1 MCDLTRPSATLPVL
15 ENYNSNRYSQ
25 LSLKCALL
33 TNASQSYIS
42 SIQLRLVSQG
52 LLPAPSISLIRPY
65 TARRFLGFAILVPVK
80 STLQPESDLSGCN
93 SLDTCRYYRPLTTR
107 VTPKFPTNQHN
118 L

>member
-1 MCDLTRPSATLPVL
+1 MLSAIYVPACDLTRPSATLPVL

-52 LLPAPSISLIRPY
+52 LLPAPSLTDPTVHSEEV
-65 TARRFLGFAILVPVK
+65 LGFC
-80 STLQPESDLSGCN
+80 DSGA
-93 SLDTCRYYRPLTTR
+93 SKEYPATG
-107 VTPKFPTNQHN
+107 K
-118 L
+118 